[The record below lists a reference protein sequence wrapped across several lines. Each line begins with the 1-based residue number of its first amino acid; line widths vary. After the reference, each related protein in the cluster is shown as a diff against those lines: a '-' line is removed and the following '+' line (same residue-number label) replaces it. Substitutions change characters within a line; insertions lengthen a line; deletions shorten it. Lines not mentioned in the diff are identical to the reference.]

1 MKITEQLAKEFS
13 IQPEQAQA
21 AIKLIDEGNT
31 IPFIARYRKEVTGNL
46 DDAVLRELNTRLAYL
61 RKLDK
66 RREEVIAA
74 ITERG
79 KMTPKLEKAII
90 AAKTLTEV
98 EDLYLPYKQ
107 KKRTR
112 ATIAR
117 EKGLEPL
124 AELMFNKRAEDS
136 VLEKSA
142 AEYVNPEKEVANEK
156 EALAGAM
163 DIVAEEVSDDAAARK
178 AVRNFLAKRSLLTTH
193 VTPDFA
199 EADTEFTNYYDYTEP
214 ISKMADHRILAVNR
228 GEKKKVLTV
237 KLEGFPDAMTK
248 GLVKH
253 YAPKGCSHY
262 LNDAIADSYKRL
274 IFPSVERELR
284 AGLKERAEASAIRNF
299 GINLKKLLMTRP
311 FKNKVTMGFDPAYRT
326 GCKIAVL
333 DGMGTVL
340 ETTTVYPTM
349 PHNQVEKSEAIL
361 LDMIDR
367 LHVELIAIGNGTAS
381 RESEQFVANMIK
393 KAGHHVDYVIV
404 NEAGASVYSASDLGT
419 EEYPEL
425 NVSLRGAVSIGGRL
439 QDPLAELVK
448 IDPKHLGVGQYQHD
462 VNQKALET
470 VLDATVEDAV
480 NNVGVNVNRAS
491 VSLLKHVSGV
501 SQSIAKNIIT
511 YREDNGPFTERKQ
524 LLKVKGLGNKAYEQC
539 AGFLRIPDGVSV
551 LDNTGVHPESYEATK
566 ALLQKLGLTEEDLVG
581 ERLKKTVDIL
591 NQVNVK
597 ETALELGI
605 GELTLRDIITELKK
619 PGRDPR
625 DEAPAPVLKSDVM
638 TIDDLEP
645 GMTLSGTVRNVIDF
659 GAFVDIGV
667 HEDGLVHIS
676 EITNRYIKHPS
687 EVLSVGDIV
696 DVRVLAVDKKRQ
708 RISLTMK

>member
-1 MKITEQLAKEFS
+1 MNITEVLAKEFS
-13 IQPEQAQA
+13 IHPEQAQA
-21 AIKLIDEGNT
+21 AIDLIDEGNT
-31 IPFIARYRKEVTGNL
+31 IPFIARYRKEKTGNL

-79 KMTPKLEKAII
+79 KMTPELAKAIG

-124 AELMFNKRAEDS
+124 AELMFKKRAQDA
-136 VLEKSA
+136 VLEERA
-142 AEYVNPEKEVANEK
+142 AQFVDPEKEVSSAK
-156 EALAGAM
+156 EALDGAM
-163 DIVAEEVSDDAAARK
+163 DIVAEDVSDDAAARK
-178 AVRNFLAKRSLLTTH
+178 AVRNFLAERSLLQAH

-199 EADTEFTNYYDYTEP
+199 DTETEFQNYYDYTEP
-214 ISKMADHRILAVNR
+214 IAKMADHRILAVNR

-262 LNDAIADSYKRL
+262 LGDAIADSYKRL

-311 FKNKVTMGFDPAYRT
+311 FKDKVTMGFDPAYRT

-333 DGMGTVL
+333 DGMGKVL
-340 ETTTVYPTM
+340 ETTTVYPTE
-349 PHNQVEKSEAIL
+349 PHHQVEKSERIL
-361 LDMIDR
+361 LDMIER
-367 LHVELIAIGNGTAS
+367 LNVELIAIGNGTAS
-381 RESEQFVANMIK
+381 RESEQFVADMLK
-393 KAGHHVDYVIV
+393 KTKHHVDYVIV

-419 EEYPEL
+419 EEYPDL
-425 NVSLRGAVSIGGRL
+425 NVSLRGAISIGGRL

-501 SQSIAKNIIT
+501 SQSIAKNIIA
-511 YREDNGPFTERKQ
+511 YREENGPFTERKQ

-539 AGFLRIPDGVSV
+539 AGFLRIPEGVSV
-551 LDNTGVHPESYEATK
+551 LDNTGVHPESYDAAK

-581 ERLKKTVDIL
+581 ERLKATADVLDK
-591 NQVNVK
+591 VNVK
-597 ETALELGI
+597 ETAKELGI
-605 GELTLRDIITELKK
+605 GEPTLRDIIAELKK

-645 GMTLSGTVRNVIDF
+645 GMSLRGTVRNVIDF

-676 EITNRYIKHPS
+676 EITTRYIKHPS
-687 EVLSVGDIV
+687 EVLAVGDIV
-696 DVRVLAVDKKRQ
+696 DVRVLSVDKKRE

>member
-1 MKITEQLAKEFS
+1 MNITEVLAKEFS
-13 IQPEQAQA
+13 IHPEQAQA
-21 AIKLIDEGNT
+21 AIDLIDEGNT
-31 IPFIARYRKEVTGNL
+31 IPFIARYRKEKTGNL

-79 KMTPKLEKAII
+79 KMTPELAKAIG

-124 AELMFNKRAEDS
+124 AELMFKKRAQDA
-136 VLEKSA
+136 VLEERA
-142 AEYVNPEKEVANEK
+142 AQFVDPEKEVSSAK
-156 EALAGAM
+156 EALDGAM
-163 DIVAEEVSDDAAARK
+163 DIVAEDVSDDAAARK
-178 AVRNFLAKRSLLTTH
+178 AVRNFLAERSLLQAH

-199 EADTEFTNYYDYTEP
+199 DTETEFQNYYDYTEP
-214 ISKMADHRILAVNR
+214 IAKMADHRILAVNR

-262 LNDAIADSYKRL
+262 LGDAIADSYKRL

-311 FKNKVTMGFDPAYRT
+311 FKDKVTMGFDPAYRT

-333 DGMGTVL
+333 DGMGKVL

-349 PHNQVEKSEAIL
+349 PHHQVEKSERIL
-361 LDMIDR
+361 LDMIER
-367 LHVELIAIGNGTAS
+367 LNVELIAIGNGTAS
-381 RESEQFVANMIK
+381 RESEQFVADMLK
-393 KAGHHVDYVIV
+393 KTKHHVDYVIV

-419 EEYPEL
+419 EEYPDL
-425 NVSLRGAVSIGGRL
+425 NVSLRGAISIGGRL

-501 SQSIAKNIIT
+501 SQSIAKNIIA
-511 YREDNGPFTERKQ
+511 YREENGPFTERKQ

-539 AGFLRIPDGVSV
+539 AGFLRIPEGVSV
-551 LDNTGVHPESYEATK
+551 LDNTGVHPESYDAAK

-581 ERLKKTVDIL
+581 ERLKATADVLDK
-591 NQVNVK
+591 VNVK
-597 ETALELGI
+597 ETAKELGI
-605 GELTLRDIITELKK
+605 GEPTLRDIIAELKK

-645 GMTLSGTVRNVIDF
+645 GMSLRGTVRNVIDF

-676 EITNRYIKHPS
+676 EITTRYIKHPS
-687 EVLSVGDIV
+687 EVLAVGDIV
-696 DVRVLAVDKKRQ
+696 DVRVLSVDKKRE

>member
-581 ERLKKTVDIL
+581 ERLKTTVDVL
-591 NQVNVK
+591 DQVNVK

-605 GELTLRDIITELKK
+605 GEITLKDIITELKK